1 MTTSGTSTFSVTR
14 DEIIKSS
21 LRTLGVIGV
30 GETPITEDYTNCSEA
45 LNIMIKSW
53 AKKGFPLFVYDTVTI
68 DMLDGLRVY
77 PLGSTAGYIYSV
89 TITNGGTGY
98 PASGTVTFS
107 SG

>member
-53 AKKGFPLFVYDTVTI
+53 AKKGFPLWVYNSVQVT
-68 DMLDGLRVY
+68 MLTD
-77 PLGSTAGYIYSV
+77 LGV
-89 TITNGGTGY
+89 
-98 PASGTVTFS
+98 
-107 SG
+107 